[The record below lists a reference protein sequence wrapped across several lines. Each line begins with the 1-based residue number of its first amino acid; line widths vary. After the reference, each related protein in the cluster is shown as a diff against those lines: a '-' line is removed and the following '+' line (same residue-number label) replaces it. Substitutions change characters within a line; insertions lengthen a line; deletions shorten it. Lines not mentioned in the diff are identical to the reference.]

1 MYRCSFNL
9 EKEPSQKQL
18 DDEVDRLE
26 EQLRRHIETKFG
38 CDDLRRPK
46 EALRRLFEQFDLDGS
61 EFVSRKEFKAALA
74 MLNFVDKDRAM
85 DAMFDRYD
93 RDDSGQL
100 SFKEFSDGIW
110 GLVPVPAAAPQCR
123 ALIEKICD
131 ALRQQKG
138 CNSFR
143 GLTLLF
149 RKMDGNGNKKLDRKE
164 MEEGLKQCGLSLEPE
179 ELDMIMEFFD
189 RDGDGTV
196 SVNEFVRQVRGKM
209 NSWRQQLVHM
219 AFSQIDVSGDGAISF
234 AEAKALYRSDRHP
247 SVVSGAK
254 TQQEVLTAFLA
265 AFDKDGDGSL
275 SYTEFLDYYK
285 DVSATIDDDAE
296 FEHIIRNEW
305 KIPKSK
311 QKRVGPAAI
320 NATVT
325 FADGSKSTIPVEGT
339 GVDATSVR
347 SVEVALRK
355 QGVSGIAKVSLG

>member
-9 EKEPSQKQL
+9 QKEPSQKQL

-26 EQLRRHIETKFG
+26 EQLRRHIETKYG

-46 EALRRLFEQFDLDGS
+46 EALRRLFEQFDNDGS
-61 EFVSRKEFKAALA
+61 EYVGRKEFKTALA
-74 MLNFVDKDRAM
+74 LLNFVDQDRAM

-123 ALIEKICD
+123 AVIEKVST
-131 ALRQQKG
+131 ALRKHG
-138 CNSFR
+138 NGFR
-143 GLTLLF
+143 GLTMLF

-164 MEEGLKQCGLSLEPE
+164 MDEGIKQCGIELSPE

-196 SVNEFVRQVRGKM
+196 SVTEFVRQVRGKM
-209 NSWRQQLVHM
+209 SDWRQQLIHM

-234 AEAKALYRSDRHP
+234 AEAKSLYRADRHP
-247 SVVSGAK
+247 SFISGAK
-254 TQQEVLTAFLA
+254 TQEEILA
-265 AFDKDGDGSL
+265 GFISAFDKDGDGSL
-275 SYTEFLDYYK
+275 SYKEFLDYYK
-285 DVSATIDDDAE
+285 DISAGICDDAE
-296 FEHIIRNEW
+296 FEQLVRNEW

-311 QKRVGPAAI
+311 QKATGPSALH
-320 NATVT
+320 ATVT
-325 FADGSKSTIPVEGT
+325 FTDGSKQTLAVEGSA
-339 GVDATSVR
+339 DASSVR
-347 SVEVALRK
+347 AIEVALRK
-355 QGVSGIAKVSLG
+355 QGVSNIAKVSLG